1 MFLCLPKTTLPFC
14 HLKNCPYVL
23 MSTKTTPILS
33 LKNLSL
39 NAIIAVFRLICW
51 LWGGV
56 FVTLQSQI
64 NR

>member
-1 MFLCLPKTTLPFC
+1 MSLCSYVS
-14 HLKNCPYVL
+14 KNP
-23 MSTKTTPILS
+23 TPILS
-33 LKNLSL
+33 NKNLYQKL
-39 NAIIAVFRLICW
+39 KHTVVTTIVNAIIAVFRLICW